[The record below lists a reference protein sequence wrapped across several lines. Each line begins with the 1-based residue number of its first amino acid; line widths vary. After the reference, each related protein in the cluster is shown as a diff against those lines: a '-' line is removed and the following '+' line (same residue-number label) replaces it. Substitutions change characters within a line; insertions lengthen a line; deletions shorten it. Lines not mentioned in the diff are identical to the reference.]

1 MAGNKTKEAKTL
13 KKDFNSPATK
23 LLDKRRELYKAYE
36 DFETQKEEYKKKEEE
51 FKQKEQKIRDSD
63 SKIQQELIMF
73 CKFLQDNENK
83 RLRAERR
90 LMDETKARQA
100 KENEILE
107 HLSDLEREKKKQDKI
122 KRKVTALQKYDEYL
136 ATVIANNQDQYQDIN
151 ELLKRHETLQ
161 DNKSSL
167 EDEKRKLELIVEDH
181 KNGFL
186 QIQKEKSNQ
195 ILLLNNENSQ
205 LQKKNET
212 LEQERSTLETALE
225 GNSKGAFEENVF
237 FGKIFMAI
245 DN

>member
-1 MAGNKTKEAKTL
+1 M
-13 KKDFNSPATK
+13 
-23 LLDKRRELYKAYE
+23 
-36 DFETQKEEYKKKEEE
+36 
-51 FKQKEQKIRDSD
+51 
-63 SKIQQELIMF
+63 
-73 CKFLQDNENK
+73 
-83 RLRAERR
+83 
-90 LMDETKARQA
+90 
-100 KENEILE
+100 
-107 HLSDLEREKKKQDKI
+107 
-122 KRKVTALQKYDEYL
+122 TALQKYDEYL

-151 ELLKRHETLQ
+151 ELVKRHETLQ

-167 EDEKRKLELIVEDH
+167 EDEKRKLELKVEDH

-212 LEQERSTLETALE
+212 LEQERSMLETALE

>member
-1 MAGNKTKEAKTL
+1 
-13 KKDFNSPATK
+13 
-23 LLDKRRELYKAYE
+23 
-36 DFETQKEEYKKKEEE
+36 
-51 FKQKEQKIRDSD
+51 
-63 SKIQQELIMF
+63 
-73 CKFLQDNENK
+73 
-83 RLRAERR
+83 
-90 LMDETKARQA
+90 MDETKARQA

-107 HLSDLEREKKKQDKI
+107 HLSDLEREKNKQDKI

-212 LEQERSTLETALE
+212 LEQERSMLETALE